1 MAGLSVERA
10 GICMKLVRRVSRL
23 QSVVEPILR
32 TVQAQDLV
40 VLQVCAAARQFIAL
54 DVIDDVGNRL
64 QPERVGEIH
73 RIPGRAKYQNIKL
86 TRPINH
92 DTKKVANWIAKIK
105 IEVKRQT
112 AEIAAL
118 DSEGKPIATWN
129 LEGVFPVKWTGP
141 SLDIGANQVATET
154 LELAHNGFL
163 T

>member
-1 MAGLSVERA
+1 MPDKSLAQSMRFRVKLDGGADLGDWSKCDGLSVEYEIFEYKE
-10 GICMKLVRRVSRL
+10 G
-23 QSVVEPILR
+23 
-32 TVQAQDLV
+32 
-40 VLQVCAAARQFIAL
+40 
-54 DVIDDVGNRL
+54 
-64 QPERVGEIH
+64 GENAFVH

-86 TRPINH
+86 TRPINQ

-112 AEIAAL
+112 AEISAL
-118 DSEGKPIATWN
+118 DSEGHPIATWN

-141 SLDIGANQVATET
+141 SLDIGANQVVTET